1 MSDPCVPAGDAKLP
15 LNLKEC
21 VVESDAV
28 GGTVRLALVTGAGGG
43 LGRAMALA
51 LVEAGHHVL
60 CAEYDQALLDDVLA
74 QVPEATRDRVHAVLI
89 DLTRADEVDGLIA
102 KLEGQ
107 HGPIDILVNNAGVAT
122 SIIRGDIFR
131 RPVTSDEMSPAV
143 ARRMFEINAIAP
155 FSLCLQVLPG
165 MKSRGWGRVINVT
178 TSQDSLLRLGNIGY
192 GGTKASLEAHSA
204 ILAQELPGTG
214 VTLNVIVP
222 GGVTN
227 TAIIPDD
234 CGWDRANM
242 LQPTVMV
249 PPLLWLLSDEGA
261 AANCK
266 RIVGADWRQPDGVEQ
281 IAGMDPIGW
290 PTPSRAFFPEL
301 AEAEG

>member
-1 MSDPCVPAGDAKLP
+1 M
-15 LNLKEC
+15 
-21 VVESDAV
+21 ESDAV
-28 GGTVRLALVTGAGGG
+28 AGPARLALVTGAGGG

-51 LVEAGHHVL
+51 LVDAGHRVL
-60 CAEYDQALLDDVLA
+60 CAEYDQGLLDELLSQIPQDASDRAYPVL
-74 QVPEATRDRVHAVLI
+74 V

-107 HGPIDILVNNAGVAT
+107 FGPIDILINNAGVAT

-131 RPVTSDEMSPAV
+131 RPVTSDEMTPAV

-155 FSLCLQVLPG
+155 FSLCLQLLPG
-165 MKSRGWGRVINVT
+165 MKSRGWGRIINVT

-249 PPLLWLLSDEGA
+249 PPLLWLLGEEGGE
-261 AANCK
+261 ANCK
-266 RIVGADWRQPDGVEQ
+266 RIVGAEWRQPDGADG
-281 IAGMDPIGW
+281 IAAMDPIGW

-301 AEAEG
+301 AEAGS

>member
-1 MSDPCVPAGDAKLP
+1 M
-15 LNLKEC
+15 
-21 VVESDAV
+21 ESEAAS
-28 GGTVRLALVTGAGGG
+28 GRLALVTGAGGG
-43 LGRAMALA
+43 LGQAMVLA
-51 LVEAGHHVL
+51 LIEDGHRVI
-60 CAEYDQALLDDVLA
+60 CAEFDQALLDDLFA
-74 QVPEATRDRVHAVLI
+74 RIPQTARDRAYAVLV
-89 DLTRADEVDGLIA
+89 DLTKGDEVDGLIA
-102 KLEGQ
+102 KLETQ
-107 HGPIDILVNNAGVAT
+107 HGAIEILVNNAGVAT

-155 FSLCLQVLPG
+155 FSLCLQALSG
-165 MKSRGWGRVINVT
+165 MKNRGWGRIINIT

-214 VTLNVIVP
+214 VTLNVLVP

-261 AANCK
+261 QANCK
-266 RIVGADWRQPDGVEQ
+266 RIVGADWRKPQDEEQ
-281 IAGMDPIGW
+281 IAAMDPIGW
-290 PTPSRAFFPEL
+290 PTPSRAFFPDPVD
-301 AEAEG
+301 A